1 MILLYHIMVS
11 VYDNAIVTLHY
22 YSIVSLQVAAQ
33 RYVLLGAAEQPLTS
47 MDDVADVLKRGTYVL
62 L

>member
-1 MILLYHIMVS
+1 MKSLYH
-11 VYDNAIVTLHY
+11 YWIVF
-22 YSIVSLQVAAQ
+22 VQVAAQ

-47 MDDVADVLKRGTYVL
+47 MDDVADVLKRGKDVL